1 MTGFEVWK
9 MKKNFLMI
17 LFLTLITISFGSLA
31 CRKKPLTLESLPQET
46 LASDESLYKLGENY
60 IKKDFEKGL
69 LFLRQLMDSFPRS
82 FYAQRA
88 KLLIADTYFSKG
100 DEANLILAAA
110 EYREFMSLYP
120 TSPSV
125 PYCQYQ
131 IAMTYYKN
139 ILKPGRDQTKTI
151 QALNEFKKVVAL
163 YPSSEYAAQAQDKI
177 KDCENRLAAHELHVG
192 EYYYK
197 AKSYRAALNRLQ
209 PIITTYP
216 NFPGLDAVYFYIADC
231 YFKVKNYDQS
241 QPYFTKLISDY
252 PKSKFVKKAQK
263 RLQSIELLKKTEKV
277 KTTQPKTPT
286 K

>member
-1 MTGFEVWK
+1 MIGIEVFK
-9 MKKNFLMI
+9 MNKKFFLVLFMSMI
-17 LFLTLITISFGSLA
+17 ILISGSLS
-31 CRKKPLTLESLPQET
+31 CRKKPFALESLSQET
-46 LASDESLYKLGENY
+46 LASDEALYKLGETY

-110 EYREFMSLYP
+110 EYREFMALYP

-131 IAMTYYKN
+131 IANTFYRN
-139 ILKPGRDQTKTI
+139 ILKPGRDQTKTL
-151 QALNEFKKVVAL
+151 QALNEFKKVVAN
-163 YPSSEYAAQAQDKI
+163 YPNSEYASQAAEKI

-192 EYYYK
+192 ELYYK
-197 AKSYRAALNRLQ
+197 TKSYPAALGRLL

-216 NFPGLDAVYFYIADC
+216 EFPNMDAVYFYIADC
-231 YFKVKNYDQS
+231 YFKVKNYNDS
-241 QPYFTKLISDY
+241 LAYFTKLISDY
-252 PKSKFVKKAQK
+252 PKSKFVKTAQK
-263 RLQSIELLKKTEKV
+263 RIELIDKLKKTEKSQ
-277 KTTQPKTPT
+277 TG
-286 K
+286 

>member
-1 MTGFEVWK
+1 MN
-9 MKKNFLMI
+9 KKLLLSLLLSLVITFL
-17 LFLTLITISFGSLA
+17 GSTA

-46 LASDESLYKLGENY
+46 LASDESLYKLGETY

-125 PYCQYQ
+125 PYCQFQ

-139 ILKPGRDQTKTI
+139 ILKPGRDQTKTN
-151 QALNEFKKVVAL
+151 QALNEFKRVVAN
-163 YPSSEYAAQAQDKI
+163 YPSSEYAAQAAEKI
-177 KDCENRLAAHELHVG
+177 KDCENRLAAHELQIG

-197 AKSYRAALNRLQ
+197 ARSYRAALNRLL

-216 NFPGLDAVYFYIADC
+216 AFPRLDAVYFYIADC
-231 YFKVKNYDQS
+231 YFKTKKYDES
-241 QPYFTKLISDY
+241 LPYFTKLISDY
-252 PKSKFVKKAQK
+252 SQSKFVKQAQK
-263 RLQSIELLKKTEKV
+263 RIKSIELLKKAEAV
-277 KTTQPKTPT
+277 KAAQPAKPT

>member
-1 MTGFEVWK
+1 MN
-9 MKKNFLMI
+9 KKIFSLLLVTFLI
-17 LFLTLITISFGSLA
+17 ISFSSIS

-46 LASDESLYKLGENY
+46 LASDESLYKLGETY

-100 DEANLILAAA
+100 DEANMILAAA
-110 EYREFMSLYP
+110 EYREFIALYP

-131 IAMTYYKN
+131 IAMTFYKHA
-139 ILKPGRDQTKTI
+139 LKPGRDQTKTV
-151 QALNEFKKVVAL
+151 QALNEFKKVVAN
-163 YPSSEYAAQAQDKI
+163 YPNSEYASLAAEKI
-177 KDCENRLAAHELHVG
+177 RDCENRLAAHELHVG
-192 EYYYK
+192 ETYYK
-197 AKSYRAALNRLQ
+197 MKSYRAALGRLQ

-216 NFPGLDAVYFYIADC
+216 EFPRLDAVYFYIADC
-231 YFKVKNYDQS
+231 YFQTKKYDES
-241 QPYFTKLISDY
+241 LPYFNKLITDY
-252 PKSKFVKKAQK
+252 PKSKFARKAEKRIKFIEAVKKNEASK
-263 RLQSIELLKKTEKV
+263 SS
-277 KTTQPKTPT
+277 QPK